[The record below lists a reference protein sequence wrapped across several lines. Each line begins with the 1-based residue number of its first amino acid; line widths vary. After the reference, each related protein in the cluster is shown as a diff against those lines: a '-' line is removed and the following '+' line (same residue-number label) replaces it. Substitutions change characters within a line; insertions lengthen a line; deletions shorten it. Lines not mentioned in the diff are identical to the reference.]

1 MDTNIQNIAC
11 LGKVMSICKKQHEAQ
26 FIKELSN
33 TKAKLKKCVGYKKKR
48 VTCEFIIMKFC

>member
-11 LGKVMSICKKQHEAQ
+11 LGKVMSICNKQHEAQ

-33 TKAKLKKCVGYKKKR
+33 TKAKLKKCVGYKKS
-48 VTCEFIIMKFC
+48 V